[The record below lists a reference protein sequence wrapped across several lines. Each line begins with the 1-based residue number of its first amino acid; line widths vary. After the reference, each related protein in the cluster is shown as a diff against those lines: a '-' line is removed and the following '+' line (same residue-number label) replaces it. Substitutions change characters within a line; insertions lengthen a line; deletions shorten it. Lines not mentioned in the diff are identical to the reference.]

1 MFLRCTRRVKD
12 GKAHE
17 YWNLV
22 ENRRLADG
30 RVVQRQVLYL
40 GEINASQREAW
51 RKTIEMDDAGVRRQV
66 ALFPSGSMPCDD
78 INAIGVRLSELRV
91 ERPRQWGACWLALTL
106 WQQLELDSF
115 WRPRLRPSREGT
127 PWLKVLKTLV
137 AYRLID
143 PGSEWKLHRHW
154 FDKSAMADLLEADF
168 SLAEK
173 NTLYRCLDKLVEHK
187 DELFKFLKR
196 RWGELFGAKF
206 DVLLYDLTSTYFET
220 DVERGPNELRQ
231 FGYSRDKRGDCR
243 QVVIALIVTPEGL
256 PLSYEVLAGNTA
268 DSTTLS
274 GFLDRI
280 EQRYGRA
287 DRIWVMDRG
296 VPTEESLAKMRSMGA
311 QYLVG
316 TPKGRLTKLE
326 RSFLDQPWAS
336 VREGVQV
343 KRLVTEEDVYVLAQ
357 SDARIDK
364 ERGMRRKR
372 LRRYIDRLRE
382 LQGQAL
388 TRDELL
394 MKFGAA
400 KHDAGRAANLVAVTI
415 TPAATAASQTLA
427 EPVQA
432 AEKTSVQK
440 VAAKQ
445 GKTKPTAS
453 KSTKQ
458 KPLASLEFR
467 LDRAKLRRVR
477 RHEGRY
483 LLRTN
488 LHAQQPERLWSF
500 YIQLTEVEQAFKEIK
515 HDLAVRPI
523 FHRTDDRIEAH
534 IFVAFLAY
542 CLQVTLKAKLRPLA
556 SGITPREVLA
566 KFKTIDMVDV
576 HIPTTDGRELLLS
589 RHTQPQADHRMLLQQ
604 LRLSLPEQPPPRIST
619 AQARQHASAS
629 PAV

>member
-12 GKAHE
+12 GKTHE

-22 ENRRLADG
+22 ENRRLSDG
-30 RVVQRQVLYL
+30 RVAQRQVLYL

-51 RKTIEMDDAGVRRQV
+51 RKTIEVHEQGARRQV
-66 ALFPSGSMPCDD
+66 ALFPAGSMPADD
-78 INAIGVRLSELRV
+78 VDAIGVRLSELRL
-91 ERPRQWGACWLALTL
+91 ERPRQWGACWLALEL

-143 PGSEWKLHRHW
+143 PGSEWRLHRQW
-154 FDKSAMADLLEADF
+154 FDASAMADLLDADF
-168 SLAEK
+168 ALAEK
-173 NTLYRCLDKLVEHK
+173 NTLYRCLDRLVEHK

-220 DVERGPNELRQ
+220 DVERGPDDLRQ
-231 FGYSRDKRGDCR
+231 YGYSRDKRGDCR

-274 GFLDRI
+274 DFLERI

-287 DRIWVMDRG
+287 NRIWVMDRG
-296 VPTEESLAKMRSMGA
+296 IPTEDSLAKMRATGA
-311 QYLVG
+311 SYLVG
-316 TPKGRLTKLE
+316 TPKGRLSKLE
-326 RSFLDQPWAS
+326 QALLGQPWAC
-336 VREGVQV
+336 VREGVHV
-343 KRLVTEEDVYVLAQ
+343 KRLATEEDVYVLAQ

-372 LRRYIDRLRE
+372 LRRYVDRLKA
-382 LQGQAL
+382 LQRHKL

-394 MKFGAA
+394 MKLGAA
-400 KHDAGRAANLVAVTI
+400 RHEAGRAARLVQVTI
-415 TPAATAASQTLA
+415 TELGVTTPRTVATTSRSAARTRKAGATKA
-427 EPVQA
+427 
-432 AEKTSVQK
+432 
-440 VAAKQ
+440 
-445 GKTKPTAS
+445 GKNA
-453 KSTKQ
+453 
-458 KPLASLEFR
+458 ASLEFR
-467 LDRAKLRRVR
+467 LDRAKLRQVHR
-477 RHEGRY
+477 REGRY

-488 LHAQQPERLWSF
+488 LTAGAPEQLWTF
-500 YIQLTEVEQAFKEIK
+500 YIQLTEVEQAFKELK

-523 FHRTDDRIEAH
+523 FHRKQDRIEAH

-542 CLQVTLKAKLRPLA
+542 CLQVTLKANLRPLA
-556 SGITPREVLA
+556 GGLTPREVVA
-566 KFKTIDMVDV
+566 KFKTMQMVDV
-576 HIPTTDGRELLLS
+576 HIPTTDGRELVLS
-589 RHTQPQADHRMLLQQ
+589 RYTQPEPEHRMLLQQ
-604 LRLSLPEQPPPRIST
+604 LRLSLPAQPPPKI
-619 AQARQHASAS
+619 APIQARQHVREAA
-629 PAV
+629 AL